1 MAFCTF
7 TTKEEFMSIVY
18 SVHDTLQFEAD
29 FSDVAMRLVESF
41 GFVKVIDS
49 ANRIRGGSFKGIT
62 YKLIEPETDVTVYVS
77 FSNPAVSGTGASYMF
92 NKHFVSTSKN
102 VYHRDD
108 SKPAYISYHGNG
120 KVFEEH
126 YIVNG
131 AVPPVV
137 LIDDVEYSYLSKIQ
151 STKHTKDYTFSKQ
164 QWHAVKYKV
173 NLKTMT
179 PLQVIYFNEDFP
191 GQFIEFFQLKKL
203 YPDVG
208 RLKGLDR
215 INLNKSLTSSELA
228 LLDMIVF

>member
-18 SVHDTLQFEAD
+18 SVHDTLQLAAD
-29 FSDVAMRLVESF
+29 FSETDGLMLESF
-41 GFVKVIDS
+41 GFVKLIDN
-49 ANRIRGGSFKGIT
+49 ANRVRGGSFKGIT
-62 YKLIEPETDVTVYVS
+62 YKLIEPESDVTVYVS
-77 FSNPAVSGTGASYMF
+77 FSNPDKSGTGISYMI
-92 NKHFVSTSKN
+92 NKHFISTSKN
-102 VYHRDD
+102 LYHREDN
-108 SKPAYISYHGNG
+108 KPAYISYHGNG

-131 AVPPVV
+131 DVPPFV
-137 LIDDVEYSYLSKIQ
+137 LIDNVEYSYLSKIQ
-151 STKHTKDYTFSKQ
+151 STKHTKDYTFNKQ
-164 QWHAVKYKV
+164 KWHAIKYKV

-191 GQFIEFFQLKKL
+191 GKFIEFFKLKQL

-215 INLNKSLTSSELA
+215 IDLNKSLSASELA
-228 LLDMIVF
+228 LLDMIII